1 MYANKYSNFWRRFFA
16 IWIDSIV
23 FLPLEWID
31 DYVLSGVISSGGV
44 FAWGIVNSLIGIT
57 YYVGMHAK
65 YGQTIGKMVTR
76 VKVVDVSESRN
87 LTLKQ
92 SCMRD
97 IVPIMLIPFSL
108 YAYAQLSFYG
118 QTWESL
124 EQGRVFIFVGY
135 AMIGWVLLE
144 FISMLF
150 NHKRRAI
157 HDFIAGSVV
166 VKKI

>member
-1 MYANKYSNFWRRFFA
+1 MNFA

-31 DYVLSGVISSGGV
+31 DYVLSGVISSGCVFTWGV
-44 FAWGIVNSLIGIT
+44 VNSLIGIT
-57 YYVGMHAK
+57 YYVGMQAK
-65 YGQTIGKMVTR
+65 FGQTIGKMVTR

-97 IVPIMLIPFSL
+97 IVPIMLIL

-124 EQGRVFIFVGY
+124 EQGRAFIFVGY
-135 AMIGWVLLE
+135 VMIGWVLLE

-166 VKKI
+166 VKKV

>member
-1 MYANKYSNFWRRFFA
+1 MNFA

-31 DYVLSGVISSGGV
+31 DYVLSGVISSGCVFTWGV
-44 FAWGIVNSLIGIT
+44 VNSLIGIT
-57 YYVGMHAK
+57 YYVGMQAK
-65 YGQTIGKMVTR
+65 FGQTIGKMVTR

-124 EQGRVFIFVGY
+124 EQGRAFIFVGY
-135 AMIGWVLLE
+135 AMIGWV
-144 FISMLF
+144 FF
-150 NHKRRAI
+150 
-157 HDFIAGSVV
+157 
-166 VKKI
+166 

>member
-16 IWIDSIV
+16 ILVVSIV

-31 DYVLSGVISSGGV
+31 DYVLSGVINSGGV
-44 FAWGIVNSLIGIT
+44 FAWGVAYSLIGIT

-76 VKVVDVSESRN
+76 VKVVDISESRN

-97 IVPIMLIPFSL
+97 IVPIILIPFQL
-108 YAYAQLSFYG
+108 YLYAQL
-118 QTWESL
+118 
-124 EQGRVFIFVGY
+124 
-135 AMIGWVLLE
+135 
-144 FISMLF
+144 
-150 NHKRRAI
+150 
-157 HDFIAGSVV
+157 
-166 VKKI
+166 

>member
-1 MYANKYSNFWRRFFA
+1 
-16 IWIDSIV
+16 
-23 FLPLEWID
+23 
-31 DYVLSGVISSGGV
+31 
-44 FAWGIVNSLIGIT
+44 
-57 YYVGMHAK
+57 MHAK
-65 YGQTIGKMVTR
+65 FGQTIGKMVTR

-124 EQGRVFIFVGY
+124 EQGRAFIFVGY

-166 VKKI
+166 VKKV

>member
-31 DYVLSGVISSGGV
+31 DYVLSGVIGSGGV
-44 FAWGIVNSLIGIT
+44 FAWGVAYSLIGIT

-97 IVPIMLIPFSL
+97 IVPIMLIPFNF
-108 YAYAQLSFYG
+108 YVYAQLSFYDN
-118 QTWESL
+118 TWDSL
-124 EQGRVFIFVGY
+124 EQGRIVIFVGY
-135 AMIGWVLLE
+135 AMIGWVILE

-166 VKKI
+166 IKKV

>member
-1 MYANKYSNFWRRFFA
+1 MYANKDSNFWRRFFA

-23 FLPLEWID
+23 FLPLQWID
-31 DYVLSGVISSGGV
+31 DYVLSGVIRSGGV
-44 FAWGIVNSLIGIT
+44 FAWGVVNSLIGIV

-65 YGQTIGKMVTR
+65 FGQTIGKMFTR

-92 SCMRD
+92 SYMRD
-97 IVPIMLIPFSL
+97 IVLIMLIPFSL
-108 YAYAQLSFYG
+108 YAYTQLSFCA

-124 EQGRVFIFVGY
+124 EQGRAFMFVGY

-166 VKKI
+166 VKKV

>member
-16 IWIDSIV
+16 IWIDAIV

-31 DYVLSGVISSGGV
+31 DYVLSGVISSSGV

-97 IVPIMLIPFSL
+97 IVPIMLIPFNF
-108 YAYAQLSFYG
+108 YVYAQLSFYDN
-118 QTWESL
+118 TWDSL
-124 EQGRVFIFVGY
+124 EQGRIVIFVGY
-135 AMIGWVLLE
+135 VMTGWVILE

-166 VKKI
+166 VKKA

>member
-1 MYANKYSNFWRRFFA
+1 MYTNKYSNFWRRFFA
-16 IWIDSIV
+16 ILVDSIV

-31 DYVLSGVISSGGV
+31 DYVLSGVINSGGV
-44 FAWGIVNSLIGIT
+44 FAWGVAYSLIGIT
-57 YYVGMHAK
+57 YYVGMHVK

-76 VKVVDVSESRN
+76 VKVVDISESRN

-97 IVPIMLIPFSL
+97 IVPIILIPFQL
-108 YAYAQLSFYG
+108 YLYAQLSFNG
-118 QTWESL
+118 ETWESL
-124 EQGRVFIFVGY
+124 EQGRALIFFGY
-135 AMIGWVLLE
+135 IMIGWVILE

-166 VKKI
+166 VKKV

>member
-1 MYANKYSNFWRRFFA
+1 MNFA

-31 DYVLSGVISSGGV
+31 NYVLSGVISSGGV
-44 FAWGIVNSLIGIT
+44 FAWGVVNSLIGVT

-65 YGQTIGKMVTR
+65 FGQTIGKMVTR

-97 IVPIMLIPFSL
+97 IVPIMLVPFSL

-118 QTWESL
+118 QT
-124 EQGRVFIFVGY
+124 
-135 AMIGWVLLE
+135 
-144 FISMLF
+144 
-150 NHKRRAI
+150 
-157 HDFIAGSVV
+157 
-166 VKKI
+166 

>member
-1 MYANKYSNFWRRFFA
+1 MYVDKYSNFWRRLFA
-16 IWIDSIV
+16 ILIDSIV

-31 DYVLSGVISSGGV
+31 DYVFSGVINSGGV
-44 FAWGIVNSLIGIT
+44 FAWGVAYSLIGIA

-65 YGQTIGKMVTR
+65 YGQTVGKMITR

-97 IVPIMLIPFSL
+97 IVPIMFIPFQVYS
-108 YAYAQLSFYG
+108 YAQLSFYG

-124 EQGRVFIFVGY
+124 EQGRAFIFVGY

-166 VKKI
+166 VKKV